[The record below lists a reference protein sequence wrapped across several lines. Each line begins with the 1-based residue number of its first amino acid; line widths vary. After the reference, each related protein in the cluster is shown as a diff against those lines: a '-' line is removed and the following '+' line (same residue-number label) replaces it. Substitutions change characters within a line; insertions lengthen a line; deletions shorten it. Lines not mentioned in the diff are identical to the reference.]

1 MLSSKIK
8 DLKIRYTFYKKEL
21 LKKKLKFLFIN
32 SLSKELYFLNKKR
45 HSSIVKFFANKY
57 HKKISKT
64 KIVRRCILTNR
75 SRVSIRKFGISRP
88 IFRELLQNGLI
99 PGYIKA
105 VW

>member
-8 DLKIRYTFYKKEL
+8 DLKIRYAFYKKEL

-45 HSSIVKFFANKY
+45 HSSLVKFFNNKY

-75 SRVSIRKFGISRP
+75 PRVSIRKFGISRP
-88 IFRELLQNGLI
+88 IFR
-99 PGYIKA
+99 
-105 VW
+105 